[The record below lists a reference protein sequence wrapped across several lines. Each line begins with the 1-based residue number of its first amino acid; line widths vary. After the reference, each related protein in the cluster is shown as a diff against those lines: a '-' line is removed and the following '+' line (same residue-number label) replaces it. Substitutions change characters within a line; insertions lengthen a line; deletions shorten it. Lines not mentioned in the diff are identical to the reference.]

1 MNDKKW
7 KVYVHINT
15 INGKRYVGIT
25 SNDKPEYR
33 WNHGRGYGENTHFR
47 SAINKYGWDA
57 FQHVILFEGLDE
69 ACAKAKE
76 IELISEWHTNDSEFG
91 YNMTI
96 GGDGTCGYYP
106 SAETRKK
113 LSEARKKEN
122 LSEETLKR
130 RSDGLRGRKFSDDH
144 KRKIGIAN
152 SKAVDMFSLDDLYIR
167 TFSSIADAETST
179 GISHSHISQCC
190 TGQRR
195 TSGGHKWR
203 FAHTA

>member
-1 MNDKKW
+1 MGDKQW

-15 INGKRYVGIT
+15 INGKKYIGIT
-25 SNDKPEYR
+25 SKDNPEHR

-57 FQHVILFEGLDE
+57 FRHVILFDGLDE
-69 ACAKAKE
+69 ASAKAKE
-76 IELISEWHTNDSEFG
+76 VELISEWRTNNSEFG

-96 GGDGTCGYYP
+96 GGDGTSGYYP
-106 SAETRKK
+106 STETRQK
-113 LSEARKKEN
+113 LSEARKREN

-152 SKAVDMFSLDDLYIR
+152 SKAVDMFSLDGLYIR
-167 TFSSIADAETST
+167 TFSSATDAETIT
-179 GISHSHISQCC
+179 GVSHSHISQCC

-195 TSGGHKWR
+195 TSGGYKWK
-203 FAHTA
+203 FAHIA